1 MASRGGE
8 PGGGPRVVLHAD
20 DFGMNAAINRGILQ
34 GFEQGLLTSASV
46 LTNAPHAAQ
55 ALSAWKELL
64 RAQSAG
70 RLPSSEVRRRLDD
83 PHHPFD
89 LGVHL
94 NLTQGRPIT
103 AEKYPA
109 ELLDEQ
115 GRFPGPGALFRGLRR
130 GGSRYQ
136 LEMLAELN
144 GQIQAMLDQGLR
156 PTHLNGHQYV
166 EMMPGVA
173 ELIPQL
179 VEQYDIPA
187 VRVPLER
194 RAWLAS
200 FLPGFRCANALMA
213 LIKRYYAASFCCMI
227 DLQRI
232 AHPDAFFGSSHAGCI
247 DLRLLRRF
255 LDHPASFALAE
266 IALHPACPPEA
277 EQASAEQDGW
287 RDPLAAARPQELQLL
302 CSQELVDFFM
312 RRRLRLGRVA
322 LASRAFQEVGVA
334 AAVPSIV

>member
-1 MASRGGE
+1 MAS
-8 PGGGPRVVLHAD
+8 GGGRGEAPRVVLHAD
-20 DFGMNAAINRGILQ
+20 DFGMNAAVSRGILQ

-64 RAQSAG
+64 RAQAAG
-70 RLPSSEVRRRLDD
+70 RLPSSEVRRRVDD

-94 NLTQGRPIT
+94 NLTQGRPLT
-103 AEKYPA
+103 AKSYPA
-109 ELLDEQ
+109 ELLEEQ
-115 GRFPGPGALFRGLRR
+115 GRFPGPGALFRTLRR
-130 GGSRYQ
+130 GGARYQ
-136 LEMLAELN
+136 TQILQELSA
-144 GQIQAMLDQGLR
+144 QIEAMLDHGLR

-173 ELIPQL
+173 ELIPRL

-187 VRVPLER
+187 VRVPRER

-200 FLPGFRCANALMA
+200 FLPGFRCANALLA
-213 LIKRYYAASFCCMI
+213 LVKRYYAASYCRLI
-227 DLQRI
+227 DRQRI

-255 LDHPASFALAE
+255 LDHPAQFALAE
-266 IALHPACPPEA
+266 VALHPAFAAEA
-277 EQASAEQDGW
+277 QQASADDDGW
-287 RDPLAAARPQELQLL
+287 RDPLASARPQELQLL
-302 CSQELVDFFM
+302 CSQELADFFL
-312 RRRLRLGRVA
+312 RRPLRLGRIA
-322 LASRAFQEVGVA
+322 LANHAFQA
-334 AAVPSIV
+334 AAVATPVPSIV

>member
-1 MASRGGE
+1 MAS
-8 PGGGPRVVLHAD
+8 GGGHGVAPRVVLHAD
-20 DFGMNAAINRGILQ
+20 DFGMNAAVSRGILQ

-55 ALSAWKELL
+55 VLSAWKELL
-64 RAQSAG
+64 RTQAAG

-94 NLTQGRPIT
+94 NLTQGRPLT
-103 AEKYPA
+103 AKSYPA

-130 GGSRYQ
+130 GASRFRTQ
-136 LEMLAELN
+136 ILQELN
-144 GQIQAMLDQGLR
+144 AQTEAMLDHGLQ

-173 ELIPQL
+173 ELVPRL
-179 VEQYDIPA
+179 VEQYGIPA

-194 RAWLAS
+194 CAWLAS
-200 FLPGFRCANALMA
+200 FSPGFRCANALLA
-213 LIKRYYAASFCCMI
+213 LVKRYYAASFCRMI
-227 DLQRI
+227 DRQRI
-232 AHPDAFFGSSHAGCI
+232 AHPDAFFGSSHAGCV

-255 LDHPASFALAE
+255 LDQPASFALAE
-266 IALHPACPPEA
+266 VALHPACAAEA
-277 EQASAEQDGW
+277 QPAPADQDGW
-287 RDPLAAARPQELQLL
+287 RDPLASDRPRELQLL
-302 CSQELVDFFM
+302 CSQELADFFL
-312 RRRLRLGRVA
+312 RRPLRLGRIA
-322 LASRAFQEVGVA
+322 LANRAFQEA
-334 AAVPSIV
+334 AVTTPVPSIV